1 MKSPHPEDPSLV
13 IDIGGERMSGS
24 VALSAVDELRCVV
37 RAKAGDEEAFALL
50 YQKYERTIYQFVYR
64 MVGNADD
71 ASDLTQECFIR
82 AYKALPQTT
91 DDLHIGAW
99 LRRIAANVCLD
110 TLRRR
115 NRLRWLRLDQLNP
128 WHGNSL
134 RAAGA
139 ADPERAL
146 LQTETQDLVERIL
159 QRLQP
164 RYRAVLILR
173 EYEGYSIDEIADMLN
188 ISRSA
193 AKSLL
198 FRAREEFR
206 RLYHDMEAS
215 TSG

>member
-1 MKSPHPEDPSLV
+1 
-13 IDIGGERMSGS
+13 MSGS
-24 VALSAVDELRCVV
+24 VALSAADELRCVA

-50 YQKYERTIYQFVYR
+50 YQKYERAVYQFIYR

-91 DDLHIGAW
+91 EDLNLGAW

-128 WHGNSL
+128 WSGGLARSP
-134 RAAGA
+134 A

-159 QRLQP
+159 YRLQP
-164 RYRAVLILR
+164 RHRAVLILR
-173 EYEGYSIDEIADMLN
+173 EYEGYSIDEIAEMLGL
-188 ISRSA
+188 SRSA
-193 AKSLL
+193 TKSLL

-206 RLYHDMEAS
+206 RLYQDMEAPG
-215 TSG
+215 TV